1 MFKLTYKHER
11 IPLKRTFTI
20 SRGSRDAIDVV
31 YVALESEG
39 ITGYGEA
46 APNHRYNETAESVIA
61 VFKSFDTDGIDN
73 PYDSVHVN
81 EYIGSL
87 HKGEYSAKAAL
98 EMAFL
103 DWVGKKLKTP
113 VHRLWNAPS
122 TTGPKTSF
130 TIGIDEPS
138 LIAEKVKE
146 AEAFPI
152 LKVKLGS
159 PYDREIIEEIR
170 KATSKPV
177 LVDANEGWKTVE
189 VAMENIRFLVDMN
202 IELIEQPMPSSM
214 HAEMTRLKQLSEIPL
229 IADES
234 FTGREDLGE
243 LSHAFHGINIKLM
256 KTGSMRFAMQK
267 IAEARK
273 HGLKVMIGCMVE
285 TSLADTASA
294 ILSLW
299 ADYADIDGH
308 LLVGRNPFS
317 GVVIDKNGYVTLNDK
332 YGLGVELAESIFD

>member
-1 MFKLTYKHER
+1 MFRLTHKHVR

-46 APNHRYNETAESVIA
+46 APNHRYNETAESVTG
-61 VFKSFDTDGIDN
+61 VFKSFKSDGIKN
-73 PYDSVHVN
+73 PFDSVQVN
-81 EYIGSL
+81 DYIGSL
-87 HKGEYSAKAAL
+87 HKSEFSAKVAL
-98 EMAFL
+98 EMAVL
-103 DWVGKKLKTP
+103 DWVGKRLKTP

-122 TTGPKTSF
+122 RTGPRTSF

-138 LIAEKVKE
+138 LIAGKVKE
-146 AEAFPI
+146 AEEYPI

-170 KATSKPV
+170 RATDKPV
-177 LVDANEGWKTVE
+177 LVDANEGWKTVGE
-189 VAMENIRFLVDMN
+189 AMENIRFLASMN

-214 HAEMTRLKQLSEIPL
+214 HAEMTRLKQQSEIPL

-243 LSHAFHGINIKLM
+243 LSTAFHGINIKLM

-285 TSLADTASA
+285 TSLADTATA

-308 LLVGRNPFS
+308 LLVSRNPFA
-317 GVVIDKNGYVTLNDK
+317 GVVIDEDGYVTLNDMD
-332 YGLGVELAESIFD
+332 GLGVELREDIFD

>member
-1 MFKLTYKHER
+1 MFRLTYKQVR

-46 APNHRYNETAESVIA
+46 APNHRYNETAESVTG
-61 VFKSFDTDGIDN
+61 VFKSFESGGIKN
-73 PYDSVHVN
+73 PFDSLHVN

-87 HKGEYSAKAAL
+87 HKSEFSAKAAL
-98 EMAFL
+98 EMAVL

-122 TTGPKTSF
+122 ITGPKTSF

-138 LIAEKVKE
+138 LIAGKVKE
-146 AEAFPI
+146 AEGYPI

-170 KATSKPV
+170 KATDKPV
-177 LVDANEGWKTVE
+177 LVDANEGWKTVDE
-189 VAMENIRFLVDMN
+189 AMDNIRFLAGMN

-214 HAEMTRLKQLSEIPL
+214 HAEMTILKQQSEIPL

-234 FTGREDLGE
+234 FTGREDLGT
-243 LSHAFHGINIKLM
+243 LSDAFHGINIKLM
-256 KTGSMRFAMQK
+256 KTGSMRVAMQK
-267 IAEARK
+267 IAEARI

-308 LLVGRNPFS
+308 LLVSRNPFT
-317 GVVIDKNGYVTLNDK
+317 GVVVNKDGYVTLNDLD
-332 YGLGVELAESIFD
+332 GLGVELKEDIFD